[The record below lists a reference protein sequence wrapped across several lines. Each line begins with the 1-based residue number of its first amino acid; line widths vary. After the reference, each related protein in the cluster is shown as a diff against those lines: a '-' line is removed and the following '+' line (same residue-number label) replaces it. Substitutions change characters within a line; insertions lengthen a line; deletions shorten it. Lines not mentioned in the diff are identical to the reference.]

1 MAPTVPQLR
10 TLLAVVETGSFTAA
24 AQSLGVSQSSVSRT
38 LRALEED
45 LGGNLLDRD
54 RSNAPTALAGELL
67 PHARAAVAALDAL
80 EGSVR
85 ARSGVPEGRIRLGA
99 VPTVCQ
105 GLVPGLLGVWSARL
119 PKVEVSLFEGDDDE
133 IPEWLENGTVDAAIL
148 VDPHPDP
155 PGSVRVGED
164 EYCAIVRRDHP
175 LAGERAIPLGE
186 LQEDGLIVNTGGCEN
201 EVRRIHA
208 KAGLPFEMRQRVR
221 ELATLMMMVQEG
233 VGVAIMPSLG
243 EVMLPKTLKM
253 VPLEPTLG
261 RRLVL
266 SGPTNRAWSP
276 LTEALVGATR
286 VETGH

>member
-10 TLLAVVETGSFTAA
+10 TLLAVVDSGSFTSA
-24 AQSLGVSQSSVSRT
+24 AQLLGVSQSSVSRT

-45 LGGNLLDRD
+45 IGGILLDRE
-54 RSNAPTALAGELL
+54 RANAPTVLAGEVI

-80 EGSVR
+80 DGSMR
-85 ARSGVPEGRIRLGA
+85 ARSGVPEGRVRLGA

-105 GLVPGLLGVWSARL
+105 GLVPGLLTVWAARL

-155 PGSVRVGED
+155 PGSVVVGAD
-164 EYCAIVRRDHP
+164 EYCAVVRRDHP
-175 LAGERAIPLGE
+175 LAGEERIPLRE
-186 LQEDGLIVNTGGCEN
+186 LHEDGLIVNTGGCEN

-208 KAGLPFEMRQRVR
+208 KAGMPFEMRQRVR
-221 ELATLMMMVQEG
+221 ELATLIVMVQEG
-233 VGVAIMPSLG
+233 VGVAIMPGLG
-243 EVMLPKTLKM
+243 AAMLPDELQM

-266 SGPTNRAWSP
+266 SGPANRAWNP
-276 LTEALVGATR
+276 LAEALVGALR
-286 VETGH
+286 AR